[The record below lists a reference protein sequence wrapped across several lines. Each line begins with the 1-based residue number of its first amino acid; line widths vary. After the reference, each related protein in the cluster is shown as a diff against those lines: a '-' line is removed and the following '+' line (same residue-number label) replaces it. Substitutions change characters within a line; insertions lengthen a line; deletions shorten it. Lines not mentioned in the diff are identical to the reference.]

1 MLSPWASS
9 LPPPPSPPPSLAA
22 ALLLLRQRRPLVEAH
37 APMGG
42 GGGGGT
48 GKKRSPAKALVAGG
62 ISGAIEAVVSYPT
75 EYDKTN
81 LQLFEEK
88 SRLGPIRVAR
98 ETIAKDG
105 VLGLYRGLSSLL
117 FFSVPKV
124 GTRMWGF
131 ETAKSALAD
140 EKGKMGDLR
149 TLACGLFA
157 GASEAVVAVTPMETI
172 KTRLIHDQLT
182 RAPADRK
189 FRGFFH
195 GVATIVRE
203 QGISGTYKGLTATI
217 LKQSTNQ
224 AIRWLVFSRSKE
236 AMAARWFEGDTAKL
250 HMGHTIFASVLAG
263 TASVYGNTP
272 IDVVKTRMQGLD
284 ATRYKG
290 TLDCAA
296 QIMRNEGPRAFYK
309 GATARLVRVCLGE
322 LARTQARKRAR
333 NQVRS

>member
-1 MLSPWASS
+1 
-9 LPPPPSPPPSLAA
+9 
-22 ALLLLRQRRPLVEAH
+22 
-37 APMGG
+37 
-42 GGGGGT
+42 
-48 GKKRSPAKALVAGG
+48 
-62 ISGAIEAVVSYPT
+62 
-75 EYDKTN
+75 
-81 LQLFEEK
+81 
-88 SRLGPIRVAR
+88 
-98 ETIAKDG
+98 
-105 VLGLYRGLSSLL
+105 
-117 FFSVPKV
+117 
-124 GTRMWGF
+124 MWGF

-236 AMAARWFEGDTAKL
+236 AMASRWFEGDTAKL